1 MKANIYRGVKDIEF
15 TELPMPEYGP
25 KDALIR
31 VTRAGIC
38 GTDLHAYLEDG
49 EAVGIPP
56 GNQFGHE
63 FVGVVEAVGDE
74 VTDVKAGDRVW
85 VNPTHR
91 LPPDSGVSP
100 IEIADSAG
108 GFSEYM
114 VVEQVSMGKHVHAL
128 PDNLHFDKAVII
140 EPMSVAM
147 GGCNTSGAKPGDK
160 VLIYGAGPVGLGV
173 VAGFISKGITD
184 IIISD
189 VVPLRLEAAEKMGA
203 IAHNAKESDVLDF
216 VKEKWGTGTDSFG
229 KESIMADHVIDCAG
243 FKGVLE
249 QYMANGKVKSRFT
262 AVALAYAPE
271 EVVPYTLVVN
281 GFSIL
286 GSLAYTA
293 DDVEEVIAMLAENK
307 ANVDPIVTAAF
318 PTDQLAEAF
327 EAATDR
333 DGQIK
338 VTINHEM

>member
-1 MKANIYRGVKDIEF
+1 MKVNIYRGVRDIEF

-49 EAVGIPP
+49 PAVGIPP

-63 FVGVVEAVGDE
+63 FVGVVDAVGGE
-74 VTDVKAGDRVW
+74 VTEVKPGDRVW

-91 LPPDSGVSP
+91 LPWDSGISP

-114 VVEQVSMGKHVHAL
+114 VVEQVTLGKHVHAL

-147 GGCNTSGAKPGDK
+147 GGANTSGATPGEK

-173 VAGFISKGITD
+173 VAALISKGVTD

-203 IAHNAKESDVLDF
+203 IAHNAKESSVIDF
-216 VKEKWGTGTDSFG
+216 VKQQWGAGTNSTGQ
-229 KESIMADHVIDCAG
+229 ESILADHVIDCAG

-249 QYMANGKVKSRFT
+249 EFMANGKVKSRFT
-262 AVALAYAPE
+262 AVALAYTPE
-271 EVVPYTLVVN
+271 EIVPFTLVVN
-281 GFSIL
+281 GYSVV

-293 DDVEEVIAMLAENK
+293 EDVEEVIAMLSENT
-307 ANVDPIVTAAF
+307 ANVDPIVTAVF
-318 PTDQLAEAF
+318 PTDQLAAAF

-333 DGQIK
+333 DSQIK
-338 VTINHEM
+338 VTINHEL